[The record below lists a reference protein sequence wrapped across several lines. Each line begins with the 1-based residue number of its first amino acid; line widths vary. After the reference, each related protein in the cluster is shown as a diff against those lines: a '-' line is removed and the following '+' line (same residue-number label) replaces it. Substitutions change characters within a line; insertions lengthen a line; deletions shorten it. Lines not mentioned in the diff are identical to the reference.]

1 MIGVLSRCGCWRWRS
16 SLNDEAQAPSR
27 AVGHRKLRLRFRIGR
42 GLMSTKS
49 ISRKATKF
57 SSAIRDKV
65 WIAANG
71 HCLCTYGLAYT
82 GGTPRQLTLPG
93 GPLWVVPV
101 LFTSVGLGPLAVVG
115 FVAVSG
121 GG

>member
-1 MIGVLSRCGCWRWRS
+1 
-16 SLNDEAQAPSR
+16 
-27 AVGHRKLRLRFRIGR
+27 
-42 GLMSTKS
+42 MSTKS

-121 GG
+121 GRTCEILASTPKEEVRAAGVQLRQENRHAIDAAFRRARTT